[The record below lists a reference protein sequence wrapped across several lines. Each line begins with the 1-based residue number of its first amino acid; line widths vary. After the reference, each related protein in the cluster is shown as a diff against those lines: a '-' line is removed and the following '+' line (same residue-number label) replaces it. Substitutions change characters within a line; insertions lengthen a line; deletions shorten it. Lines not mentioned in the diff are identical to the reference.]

1 MHMMNEKIN
10 KYVWLSFA
18 VAALLLAYAG
28 INYADA
34 YSKSIQPS
42 SFRSFSVSAEG
53 KAVAVPDVAQFSFSV
68 FTQGGKTIATIVK
81 ENTDKMNQA
90 ITYVKQSGVDDKDVK
105 TEQYSL
111 TPRYQYSSCPR
122 DGGICPP
129 ATIIGYDVRQTVQ
142 VKVRNFEKVGDIL
155 AGVVQNGA
163 NEVSGLQFTLDD
175 PTSVQDEARTEAIAK
190 AKVKALAVAKAGGFT
205 LGRLLNINEGFNVPR
220 PYYGDSMMKLSSVGM
235 GAAEVAP
242 SIAPGSE
249 ETTINVVLQY
259 EIK

>member
-1 MHMMNEKIN
+1 MMNEKIN
-10 KYVWLSFA
+10 KYVWISFA

-42 SFRSFSVSAEG
+42 SFRSFSVNADG

-90 ITYVKQSGVDDKDVK
+90 IAYVKQSGVDDKDVK

-111 TPRYQYSSCPR
+111 TPRYQYSTCPR
-122 DGGICPP
+122 DGGVCSP
-129 ATIIGYDVRQTVQ
+129 ATIVGYEVRQTVQ

-163 NEVSGLQFTLDD
+163 NEVSDLQFTLDD

-190 AKVKALAVAKAGGFT
+190 AKVKAIAVAKAGGFT
-205 LGRLLNINEGFNVPR
+205 LGRLLSISEGYAPR
-220 PYYGDSMMKLSSVGM
+220 PYYADTMMKSVGF
-235 GAAEVAP
+235 GGAEVAAP
-242 SIAPGSE
+242 TIAPGSQ
-249 ETTINVVLQY
+249 ETSVSVTLQY

>member
-1 MHMMNEKIN
+1 MNENMN
-10 KYVWLSFA
+10 KYVWISFA
-18 VAALLLAYAG
+18 AAALLLAYAG
-28 INYADA
+28 IHYADA

-42 SFRSFSVSAEG
+42 SFRSFSVSADG

-81 ENTDKMNQA
+81 ENTDKMNRA
-90 ITYVKQSGVDDKDVK
+90 IAFVKESGVDDKDVK
-105 TEQYSL
+105 TAQYSL

-122 DGGICPP
+122 DGGTCPP
-129 ATIIGYDVRQTVQ
+129 ATIIGYEVRQTVQ

-175 PTSVQDEARTEAIAK
+175 PTSVQDAARTEAITK
-190 AKVKALAVAKAGGFT
+190 AKVKALAVAKAGGFS
-205 LGRLLNINEGFNVPR
+205 LGRLLNISEGYAPR
-220 PYYGDSMMKLSSVGM
+220 PYYADTMMKSYGM
-235 GAAEVAP
+235 GGVAAAAP
-242 SIAPGSE
+242 TIAPGSE
-249 ETTINVVLQY
+249 ETSVSVTLQY